1 MPQLL
6 LSMKETD
13 NSSYLVVLLYFVLPL
28 PRSPHPAPN
37 PALLQLRTLGPTCK
51 PGLWSVSVRI
61 LSVVTWLM
69 EEQEFIGSYNWRKS
83 PKVDQASESPKGSIT
98 NLVFCSSQFI
108 IQSLHILFSQS
119 HLLFCGA
126 LSCFLIS
133 LFHISLFFQWT
144 GH

>member
-61 LSVVTWLM
+61 LSIVTWLM

-83 PKVDQASESPKGSIT
+83 PKVDQASESPKGSMMLSEI
-98 NLVFCSSQFI
+98 
-108 IQSLHILFSQS
+108 SLCFSTLFSSVLVSFLSSYCNEQRAS
-119 HLLFCGA
+119 LSQQFCQK
-126 LSCFLIS
+126 S
-133 LFHISLFFQWT
+133 QK
-144 GH
+144 

>member
-83 PKVDQASESPKGSIT
+83 PKVDQASESPKGSMMLSEI
-98 NLVFCSSQFI
+98 
-108 IQSLHILFSQS
+108 SLCFPALFSSVLVSFLSSYCNEQRAS
-119 HLLFCGA
+119 LSQQFCQK
-126 LSCFLIS
+126 S
-133 LFHISLFFQWT
+133 QK
-144 GH
+144 